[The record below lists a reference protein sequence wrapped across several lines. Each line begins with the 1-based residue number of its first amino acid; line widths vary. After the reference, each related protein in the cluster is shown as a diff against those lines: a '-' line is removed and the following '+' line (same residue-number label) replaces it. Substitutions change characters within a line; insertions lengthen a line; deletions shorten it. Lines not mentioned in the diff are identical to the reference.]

1 MSYKFKSF
9 TPYIHPSAFVHP
21 LAAITGCV
29 RVGKNVYIGPFAV
42 LRGDFGE
49 IVVEDGCN
57 IQEHCMVHMFPGI
70 TVHLEENVHVGHGA
84 IIHGAKI
91 GSNTLVGMNSV
102 IMDDCVIG
110 KECIIGAMS
119 FIKER
124 SVFEQRSLIVGN
136 PAKKVKDVT
145 DDMILWKTKG
155 TELYQQ
161 LAQDCLEELKETE
174 PLSEMPPVWE
184 IPNGDFKSWR
194 RQN

>member
-1 MSYKFKSF
+1 M
-9 TPYIHPSAFVHP
+9 
-21 LAAITGCV
+21 
-29 RVGKNVYIGPFAV
+29 

-136 PAKKVKDVT
+136 PAKK
-145 DDMILWKTKG
+145 
-155 TELYQQ
+155 
-161 LAQDCLEELKETE
+161 
-174 PLSEMPPVWE
+174 
-184 IPNGDFKSWR
+184 
-194 RQN
+194 